1 MQQDQARKNK
11 TEKREEQESNSRG
24 EIAMIET
31 AERENSKEETAK
43 GKQERGGSKGKTATG
58 RQQRG
63 ESKMDITLRALER
76 KHHTRRY
83 AMVAGQWG

>member
-24 EIAMIET
+24 EIVMIEI

-43 GKQERGGSKGKTATG
+43 RKQQRGGSKGETAKKRQQREDSNGKTAKG
-58 RQQRG
+58 RQQDG
-63 ESKMDITLRALER
+63 
-76 KHHTRRY
+76 HY
-83 AMVAGQWG
+83 ATGVRTKTPH